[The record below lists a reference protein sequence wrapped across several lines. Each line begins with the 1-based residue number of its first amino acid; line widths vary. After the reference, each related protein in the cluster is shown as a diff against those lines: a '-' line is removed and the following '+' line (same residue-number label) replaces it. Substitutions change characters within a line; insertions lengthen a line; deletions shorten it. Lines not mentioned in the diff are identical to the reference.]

1 MRKAEFLQELKAA
14 LQGEVSPEQV
24 RENMEYYDQYI
35 SQETA
40 SGRSEEEV
48 IEEIGGPR
56 LIAKTIIDSSD
67 AAGNTS
73 ADGGSSYNGYEQ
85 ARSSRDSRRS
95 QGGVQFHYLDLSK
108 WYWKV
113 IIMVVVVVLAMT
125 VFTVLGG
132 LFHILMRLAGPLLLV
147 WLIYTM
153 IRKLWR

>member
-67 AAGNTS
+67 AAGND
-73 ADGGSSYNGYEQ
+73 AACGSSYGSYEQ
-85 ARSSRDSRRS
+85 AGNSGDNRRNRS
-95 QGGVQFHYLDLSK
+95 GMQFHYVDLNK

-113 IIMVVVVVLAMT
+113 IVIVVAVVLVMT

-132 LFHILMRLAGPLLLV
+132 ILHILMRVAGPLLLV
-147 WLIYTM
+147 WLIYAM